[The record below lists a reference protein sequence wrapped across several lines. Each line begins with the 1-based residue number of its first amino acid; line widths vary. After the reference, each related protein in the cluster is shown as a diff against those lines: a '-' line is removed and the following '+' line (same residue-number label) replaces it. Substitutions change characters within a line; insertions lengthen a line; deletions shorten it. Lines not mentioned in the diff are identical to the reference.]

1 MDTAVS
7 RALLGEVAGGLRGE
21 SLRLYRPDDTLA
33 FSISD
38 CRRAGFPR
46 ACQAARRHG
55 FEPVVRLAGGRAAV
69 FTRQSV
75 AFAWS
80 TPEEDARR
88 GIEARFD
95 RLARLVMAALRRV
108 GVDARIGPVPDE
120 YCPGAHSV
128 NAGGRAKLM
137 GVGQRVIAGGAH
149 VGGVVTVGARERT
162 REVLTSVY
170 EALDY
175 PFAVETVG
183 VVEDEA
189 PGVGV
194 EDVGAAL
201 LEEWGAIRQLT
212 PGTFGRALLERA
224 REFLPHHE
232 VGADAQWVGAS
243 NARLTRKIVSEPEKR

>member
-1 MDTAVS
+1 LDTAVS
-7 RALLGEVAGGLRGE
+7 RALLGEVAAGLRGE

-46 ACQAARRHG
+46 ACEAARRLG

-69 FTRQSV
+69 FTRESV

-80 TPEEDARR
+80 TPEQDARR

-95 RLARLVMAALRRV
+95 RLAQLVVAALRRV
-108 GVDARIGPVPDE
+108 GVDARIGAVPDE

-128 NAGGRAKLM
+128 NAGGRSKLM

-149 VGGVVTVGARERT
+149 VGGVITVGARERT
-162 REVLTSVY
+162 GDVLASVY

-183 VVEDEA
+183 VVADEA

-201 LEEWGAIRQLT
+201 LEQWGTLRQLI
-212 PGTFGRALLERA
+212 PGTFGQVLLERA
-224 REFLPHHE
+224 RELVPHHE
-232 VGADAQWVGAS
+232 VGPGAQWVGAS
-243 NARLTRKIVSEPEKR
+243 ATRLTRKIVSESEKR